1 MYDSDSSQDLP
12 ASRNRFLVRALLHL
26 FLWESFQEKQKP
38 VFCYSVMVRVGPYEL
53 GATLGRGNYGLVKL
67 AVNCETGEECAM
79 KIVKKELVEGKN
91 VSVVDIKREIA
102 IMRTLDHRNIVSLH
116 DVLYS
121 PKRVFMVLEL
131 VRGGELFDS
140 ISKNGRLD
148 EDTARNYFHQLID
161 AVHYCHHRGVYH
173 RDLKPENLLLGE
185 NGSLKITDFG
195 FSAIRDY
202 GAHLLRTNCGSPH
215 YCAPEV
221 WNGEHDGYDGRK
233 NDAWSCGVILY
244 VMLTGKQPFYD
255 DDEDLLLDKVN
266 TGFVDYPPYISE
278 GAHDLMCHL
287 LEKEPKKRYSLS
299 KVKRHPWFAIG
310 YDAKEDAL
318 LQQQEKRKNRAN
330 LLQKCRDHDWQS
342 GEERTTDNLNI
353 SPH

>member
-1 MYDSDSSQDLP
+1 
-12 ASRNRFLVRALLHL
+12 
-26 FLWESFQEKQKP
+26 
-38 VFCYSVMVRVGPYEL
+38 MVRVGPYEL
-53 GATLGRGNYGLVKL
+53 GATLGRGNYGLVKM
-67 AVNCETGEECAM
+67 AVNCETGEECAV
-79 KIVKKELVEGKN
+79 KIVKKELVEGSN
-91 VSVVDIKREIA
+91 CSTVDIKREIA
-102 IMRTLDHRNIVSLH
+102 IMKTLDHQNIVALH

-140 ISKNGRLD
+140 ISKNGRQD
-148 EDTARNYFHQLID
+148 EDSARKYFHQLID

-202 GAHLLRTNCGSPH
+202 GSHLLHTNCGSPH

-255 DDEDLLLDKVN
+255 DDEDILLDKVN
-266 TGFVDYPPYISE
+266 SGIVDYPPYLSDH
-278 GAHDLMCHL
+278 ARDLMSHL
-287 LEKEPKKRYSLS
+287 LEKDPKKRYSLS

-310 YDAKEDAL
+310 YDTEKDAL
-318 LQQQEKRKNRAN
+318 LLQQEKRKTRALQLKKHCDQDLQFSHQQTSNDIN
-330 LLQKCRDHDWQS
+330 LPFH
-342 GEERTTDNLNI
+342 
-353 SPH
+353 